1 VLHFPI
7 GPVLL
12 LEEKHL
18 RCLLH
23 AGQIAITERTIRL
36 LNIIGI
42 EPKGTIALAIVMR
55 LQL

>member
-1 VLHFPI
+1 MLHFPI